1 MENDGRHC
9 PICLGEV
16 NHQFPSR
23 GFDGDHFDC
32 PQCGEVRLSRE
43 AEVNMKGFDDPQR
56 AKVSAWVRENKPLFV
71 KGSDPDIALETKL
84 PSLEHRA
91 ARMLRYIDSHRPYGQ
106 NFSLRNEQVSRR
118 VSDSTYL
125 DKNNYSHPLIAIGWN
140 ANYEETRYMLREVL
154 HGELSWL
161 SDGGSGAYFVSPKGR
176 LYLENGRQGVQS
188 TQGFCAM
195 WFDPQ
200 VHTLWT
206 DAIKPAV
213 EAAGY
218 EPLRIDSKQHNDKID
233 DAIVASIRSSRFVIA
248 DFTGSR
254 GGVFYEAGLAHGL
267 DLPVIFMC
275 REDHIKDLHF
285 DVRQYNCILWQAGDL
300 PKAKQ
305 DLQNR
310 IEATLGKG
318 PKR

>member
-1 MENDGRHC
+1 MEYDGRHC
-9 PICLGEV
+9 PICLAEL
-16 NHQFPSR
+16 NLQFPSR
-23 GFDGDHFDC
+23 GFDGNHFDC
-32 PQCGEVRLSRE
+32 PQCGVVKLSRQ
-43 AEVNMKGFDDPQR
+43 AEVNIRKFDDAQR
-56 AKVSAWVRENKPLFV
+56 AKVSAWVRENKPPFV
-71 KGSDPDIALETKL
+71 ESGDPNIAIEIKP
-84 PSLEHRA
+84 PSLEQRA
-91 ARMLRYIDSHRPYGQ
+91 ARMLRHIDNCSPYGKD
-106 NFSLRNEQVSRR
+106 FALSEEKRGRR
-118 VSDSTYL
+118 LGPMSGRISYG
-125 DKNNYSHPLIAIGWN
+125 HPLVAIGWN
-140 ANYEETRYMLREVL
+140 ADYEEVEYMIHEVL
-154 HGELSWL
+154 HSELSWL
-161 SDGGSGAYFVSPKGR
+161 SKGRNGTYFVSPKGR
-176 LYLENGRQGVQS
+176 LYLEDGRQGVQS

-218 EPLRIDSKQHNDKID
+218 EPLRIDAKQHNDKID
-233 DAIVASIRSSRFVIA
+233 DAIVASIRSSRFVVA

-254 GGVFYEAGLAHGL
+254 GGVYYEAGFAHGL
-267 DLPVIFMC
+267 GLPVIFMC
-275 REDHIKDLHF
+275 REDQIEDLHF